1 MKLEGGILDLL
12 TKLDPKMYRKY
23 VTNEKVR
30 TILYM
35 GLLKSLYGTL
45 QVALF
50 LEILTPILQDWGYEV
65 SPIQLVCCEQD
76 SWWGGVMAVV
86 WNVDDLK
93 IFHKNRDI
101 VSAIIN
107 QLSK

>member
-65 SPIQLVCCEQD
+65 IPIQLVCREQY
-76 SWWGGVMAVV
+76 SWWGG
-86 WNVDDLK
+86 NGSGLECGRSK
-93 IFHKNRDI
+93 DI
-101 VSAIIN
+101 P
-107 QLSK
+107 QK